1 MLASEK
7 VRTYSACFGGR
18 ISIGNSVDTCALVA
32 WLLGLTVGHLESRH
46 WTITTRHLLVRV
58 SLRKGYHALLVLAW
72 GGEDSKQE
80 RKFYTSCANRDF
92 LFLVFCYCLEST
104 ASVHG
109 SLTCVS
115 LVPFQKG
122 GNKYGIFFF
131 VVKIVKSWRFPL
143 FLLVKPQ
150 SRSAQIP
157 LPQLCSPRQST
168 RRQEL

>member
-1 MLASEK
+1 MLG
-7 VRTYSACFGGR
+7 F
-18 ISIGNSVDTCALVA
+18 
-32 WLLGLTVGHLESRH
+32 TVGHLGKQTLDHYHTSPFGAS
-46 WTITTRHLLVRV
+46 V
-58 SLRKGYHALLVLAW
+58 SLQKGYHALLVLAW

-131 VVKIVKSWRFPL
+131 IVKIVKS
-143 FLLVKPQ
+143 
-150 SRSAQIP
+150 
-157 LPQLCSPRQST
+157 
-168 RRQEL
+168 